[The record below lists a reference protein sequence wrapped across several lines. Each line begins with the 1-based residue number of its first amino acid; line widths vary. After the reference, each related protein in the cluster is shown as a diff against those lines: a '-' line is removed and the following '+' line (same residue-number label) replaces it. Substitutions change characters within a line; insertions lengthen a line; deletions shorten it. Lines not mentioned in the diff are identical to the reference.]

1 VDVLLSVPDKKK
13 SSRVAQVKNGFE
25 PRVCVACEK
34 PFEWRKKWA
43 RDWEKVKYC
52 SERCRSQG
60 VSS

>member
-1 VDVLLSVPDKKK
+1 M
-13 SSRVAQVKNGFE
+13 KNGFE
-25 PRVCVACEK
+25 PRICVVCEK

-60 VSS
+60 VLS